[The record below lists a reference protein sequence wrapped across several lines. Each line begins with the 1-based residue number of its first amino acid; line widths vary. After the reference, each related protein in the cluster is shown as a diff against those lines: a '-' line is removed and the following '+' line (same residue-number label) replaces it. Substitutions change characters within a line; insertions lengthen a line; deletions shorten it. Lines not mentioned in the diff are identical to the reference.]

1 MNEIKKIPYEFPE
14 IQTPRTPLCIA
25 EKANITLEQAEDTYE
40 RNIASTFESE
50 SDSVTTYETDG
61 VDIVEEV
68 YFRDEDEFD
77 FSDIPMDEALF
88 KKILD
93 YFKPENWEK
102 LDDPDKMAV
111 MKALVNYLAEKLDIP
126 RPPQIRLYYGP
137 LYQCG
142 YYNPV
147 SNTIN
152 INVAHLDDSKETLDT
167 IAHETRHAYQH
178 MRAYKLENMMD
189 LLFKINLTPENY
201 VSWEM
206 SPDLYESQLVEADAR
221 AFADYVKSKLEGEDN
236 GTNL

>member
-1 MNEIKKIPYEFPE
+1 MNEIKKTPHEFLEAQIPDVLP
-14 IQTPRTPLCIA
+14 CIE
-25 EKANITLEQAEDTYE
+25 EKANITLDQAEDAYE
-40 RNIASTFESE
+40 RNIASAFENE
-50 SDSVTTYETDG
+50 SDSVTTYEADD
-61 VDIVEEV
+61 VDIIEAI

-77 FSDIPMDEALF
+77 FSDIPMDEEFF

-93 YFKPENWEK
+93 YFKPENWEN

-111 MKALVNYLAEKLDIP
+111 MKALVNYLSEKLDLP
-126 RPPQIRLYYGP
+126 RPPQIRLYHGP
-137 LYQCG
+137 YYQCG
-142 YYNPV
+142 YYHPV

-221 AFADYVKSKLEGEDN
+221 AFANYVKSKLAGESN

>member
-1 MNEIKKIPYEFPE
+1 MNEIKKTPHEFSEVQIPAVLP
-14 IQTPRTPLCIA
+14 CIE
-25 EKANITLEQAEDTYE
+25 EKAKITLDQAEDAYE
-40 RNIASTFESE
+40 RNIASAFEKKPNSE
-50 SDSVTTYETDG
+50 TTYEADD
-61 VDIVEEV
+61 VDTVEEI

-77 FSDIPMDEALF
+77 FSDILMDEAFF

-111 MKALVNYLAEKLDIP
+111 MKALVNYLSEKLDLP
-126 RPPQIRLYYGP
+126 RPPLIRLYHG
-137 LYQCG
+137 LHYQCG

-152 INVAHLDDSKETLDT
+152 INVAHLDDSVETLDT
-167 IAHETRHAYQH
+167 IAHEARHAYQY
-178 MRAYKLENMMD
+178 MRAYKLENETDM
-189 LLFKINLTPENY
+189 LFKMNLENY

-206 SPDLYESQLVEADAR
+206 APDLYESQLVEADAR
-221 AFADYVKSKLEGEDN
+221 SFANYVKSKLAGENN

>member
-1 MNEIKKIPYEFPE
+1 MNEIKKNPYEFQE
-14 IQTPRTPLCIA
+14 IPTPSVPPHIE
-25 EKANITLEQAEDTYE
+25 EKADITLEQAEDVYE
-40 RNIASTFESE
+40 RNIASVFENESASE
-50 SDSVTTYETDG
+50 NIYEADN
-61 VDIVEEV
+61 VDIVEAV

-77 FSDIPMDEALF
+77 FSDIPMDDELF
-88 KKILD
+88 KKIID
-93 YFKPENWEK
+93 YFKPDNWEN

-111 MKALVNYLAEKLDIP
+111 MRSLVNYLSDKLDLPQPP
-126 RPPQIRLYYGP
+126 RIRLYYGP

-147 SNTIN
+147 SNMIN
-152 INVAHLDDSKETLDT
+152 INVAHLDDPKETLDT

-221 AFADYVKSKLEGEDN
+221 AFANYVKSKLAGENN